1 VEDQNQT
8 LDIKRYLFIIY
19 KKRYLAVLSAVCIMA
34 IATVYA
40 YVKPKVYEASSI
52 VAIEKN
58 YLNVLIRDAA
68 GIPSVND
75 RVQALS
81 VLMTS
86 RKMIVRVLTDLG
98 VSIDKLSAEEFAK
111 LIRNFQNGTQ
121 IKFDPGRSDQG
132 SMDIFTV
139 TYRNVN
145 PQFARDYVN
154 QLLKFYMQENLAA
167 KQKEAVG
174 ANRFIYEQLELYK
187 DRIDKTEAELAQLK
201 KDRAVQS
208 TARLAA
214 LRKKYDELLVQY
226 TEQHPEVIKVKE
238 EIQALQERIGDQKRA
253 TRYGGGFDSAG
264 DETRSAASGTGAKS
278 IADLERNQ
286 DTYKKVYESLLASLG
301 RSEVTAQVEVQAK
314 SDSFNI
320 VEPAI
325 LPALPVGPQRWKMIL
340 AGIFVGLASGI
351 GVAILLDM
359 MDKSIKSVS
368 TLKGLGLPV
377 IGIVPRIRNART
389 MAANR
394 LKDRLLYGAAGA
406 YVIGIATL
414 AAIEFFK

>member
-1 VEDQNQT
+1 
-8 LDIKRYLFIIY
+8 
-19 KKRYLAVLSAVCIMA
+19 
-34 IATVYA
+34 
-40 YVKPKVYEASSI
+40 
-52 VAIEKN
+52 
-58 YLNVLIRDAA
+58 
-68 GIPSVND
+68 
-75 RVQALS
+75 
-81 VLMTS
+81 MTS